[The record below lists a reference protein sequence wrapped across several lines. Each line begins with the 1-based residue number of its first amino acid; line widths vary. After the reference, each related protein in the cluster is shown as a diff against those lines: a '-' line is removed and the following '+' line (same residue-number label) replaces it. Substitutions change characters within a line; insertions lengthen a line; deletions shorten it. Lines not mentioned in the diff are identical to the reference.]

1 MIAIVAPNEKALR
14 NLAKQYNRDNLSHS
28 QLCKDPQIIEAV
40 KQMFHERAAKV
51 NLNRTERPAK
61 ILLVDEE
68 WTPDSG
74 LVTAALKIR
83 RRNIEARYIKDI
95 NKLYKPNANGAQSA

>member
-1 MIAIVAPNEKALR
+1 MT
-14 NLAKQYNRDNLSHS
+14 HS
-28 QLCKDPQIIEAV
+28 QLCKDPMMAEAV
-40 KQMFHERAAKV
+40 RKMFHERAT

-95 NKLYKPNANGAQSA
+95 DRLYKPNSNGAQSA